1 VNRRD
6 FVSLAATVLITK
18 QRADAAE
25 SETSLETSRKPRLV
39 TTWGKKGSGEG
50 ELDSPIG
57 LAISRKDDIYVAD
70 FKNSRVQKFDSNG
83 KLLQVIPTAKE
94 PGGIA
99 VARDGRIYVGHFGY
113 ASGREHIRCFSP
125 QGELLYDWGKTG
137 KGDGEF
143 DSTGGLAV
151 GKDGTVY
158 VADQTNRRVQ
168 RFTAEGR
175 FLMKWGHY
183 GSLPGQFDGV
193 ANPKARTGG
202 PQMVA
207 VDNEGYV
214 WTTEGKL
221 CRIQRFTADGRFDRC
236 WGSAGTEPGAFGGHK
251 QLPGP
256 IGICF
261 DRNGYVWV
269 SATNSRVQQFNS
281 HGVFQQGIGTDG
293 YGNEPGRFSIPHGIG
308 VDSKNN
314 LYVVD
319 SHNAR
324 VQKFAL

>member
-1 VNRRD
+1 LPAFLVHR
-6 FVSLAATVLITK
+6 SLGAGGNG
-18 QRADAAE
+18 
-25 SETSLETSRKPRLV
+25 SSLESPRKPRFL
-39 TTWGKKGSGEG
+39 TTWGKKGTGEG
-50 ELDSPIG
+50 EFDSPIG
-57 LAISRKDDIYVAD
+57 LAVSPRDEIYVVD
-70 FKNSRVQKFDSNG
+70 FKNARVQKFDADG
-83 KLLQVIPTAKE
+83 KLLRIIPTGAG

-99 VARDGRIYVGHFGY
+99 VSRAGRVYVGHFGD
-113 ASGREHIRCFSP
+113 AKEGEHVRCVAP
-125 QGELLYDWGKTG
+125 DGALLHKWGKPGT
-137 KGDGEF
+137 GDGEF
-143 DSTGGLAV
+143 SFTGGLAV
-151 GKDGTVY
+151 GKDGSVY

-168 RFTAEGR
+168 RFTPEGK
-175 FLMKWGHY
+175 FMMKWGQY
-183 GSLPGQFDGV
+183 SSLPGQFDGV

-202 PQMVA
+202 PQFVA
-207 VDNEGYV
+207 VDSAGYV

-236 WGSAGTEPGAFGGHK
+236 WGSAGTEPGAFGGHPI
-251 QLPGP
+251 LPGP

-269 SATNSRVQQFNS
+269 SATNSRVQQFNL
-281 HGVFQQGIGTDG
+281 HGVFQQGIGMAG
-293 YGNEPGRFSIPHGIG
+293 AGEEPGTFTYPHGIG